1 MASKKAAIYDPYLD
15 TLGGGERYCLTV
27 AEILLKND
35 YSVDIFWSG
44 DKTLIEKAEKRFSLD
59 LKDLKIVPDIF
70 GIKPQK
76 LNLLETTDH
85 LSKFTNRT
93 VDSALFKV
101 KLNSISKKIKN
112 NRKYDLIFYLSDGS
126 LPLLFGKKNY
136 LHVQVPFVNN
146 YDFLPKLSRHLK
158 SKLFTSVIC
167 NSQFTAKYQDSAIKN
182 KVLVVY
188 PPVDVDKFY
197 SSKSKENIILSVGR
211 FDNILNAKKQDV
223 LVDAFRRLNQK
234 SPLGNWKLVL
244 AGGSI
249 TEPEKNSFLQHLQK
263 KAANLP
269 VEFMVNPP
277 FPVLQEL
284 YSVAKIYWHAAGFE
298 VDENTHPENTE
309 HFGITVVEGMASGLV
324 PVVVEQ
330 GGIPEIVDNGVSGFL
345 WKSLDELITKTQKL
359 IDDPEILKLMSQQAL
374 ISCQQFSKSNF
385 EKKLMGIIGK

>member
-1 MASKKAAIYDPYLD
+1 MATKKAAIYDPYLD

-27 AEILLKND
+27 AEILIKNG

-59 LKDLKIVPDIF
+59 LKELKMVPDIF
-70 GIKPQK
+70 GIKPQN
-76 LNLLETTDH
+76 LNLLETHDD
-85 LSKFTNRT
+85 LSKFTNR
-93 VDSALFKV
+93 VADPFRLKV
-101 KLNSISKKIKN
+101 KLSSISKKIKN
-112 NRKYDLIFYLSDGS
+112 NRKYDVLFYLSDGS
-126 LPLLFGKKNY
+126 IPLLFGKKNY
-136 LHVQVPFVNN
+136 LHVQVPFVNH
-146 YDFLPKLSRHLK
+146 YDLPSRISRRLK
-158 SKLFTSVIC
+158 SKLFTNIIC
-167 NSQFTAKYQDSAIKN
+167 NSQFTAKYQDQDVKN

-197 SSKSKENIILSVGR
+197 ASKSKENIILSVGR

-223 LVDAFRRLNQK
+223 LVDAFRQLSQK
-234 SPLGNWKLVL
+234 SPIGNWKLVL
-244 AGGSI
+244 AGGSL
-249 TEPEKNSFLQHLQK
+249 TDPEKNSFLQYLQK
-263 KAANLP
+263 NAQNLP

-277 FPVLQEL
+277 FNVLQEL

-298 VDENTHPENTE
+298 VDETVHPENTE

-345 WKSLDELITKTQKL
+345 WKTVDELVAKTQKL
-359 IDDPEILKLMSQQAL
+359 IDDPEILKLMSQQSL
-374 ISCQQFSKSNF
+374 INCQQFSKSNF